1 LTGFKEDVA
10 MTPSFKVGNL
20 EINGYSDGLLETS
33 LDLVVNMERARSS
46 RNLTTRKAAGQLA
59 S

>member
-1 LTGFKEDVA
+1 